1 MVVFLEIYNILSYM
15 KEIYFIR
22 HGQTNENSLGIR
34 QGSEIDSELN
44 ELGQQQAKKT
54 GKYLKKY
61 RTKSIN
67 FDCIISSPMK
77 RSIETAEII
86 GKELKLTKKI
96 EVFDELIEL
105 GRGKMS
111 GLTQD
116 DKYRQNIEKEIEKK
130 QKKIGDP
137 IEYIYEFDMDKYLND
152 NFGVGIETKSN
163 LSKRSKKIIDF
174 IESKK
179 CKKILV
185 VSHAGIIMNTIKSIF
200 NLNYTPIGNLSN
212 GKNCWI
218 SYIQNDG
225 GIYKLVSPPDSSHL
239 GLKI

>member
-1 MVVFLEIYNILSYM
+1 M

-22 HGQTNENSLGIR
+22 HGQTNENSLGIL
-34 QGSEIDSELN
+34 QGSEIDSDLN
-44 ELGQQQAKKT
+44 ELGRQQAKKS

-61 RTKSIN
+61 RIKDKN

-77 RSIETAEII
+77 RAIETAEII
-86 GKELKLTKKI
+86 GKELKITKKI

-111 GLTQD
+111 GLSKD
-116 DKYRQNIEKEIEKK
+116 DKYRQKIEKEIEKK

-137 IEYIYEFDMDKYLND
+137 IEYIYEFDMDKYLNEKF
-152 NFGVGIETKSN
+152 NIGIETKTN

-225 GIYKLVSPPDSSHL
+225 GIYRLVSPPDSTHL

>member
-1 MVVFLEIYNILSYM
+1 M

-22 HGQTNENSLGIR
+22 HGQTNENSLGIW
-34 QGSEIDSELN
+34 QGSEIDSDLN
-44 ELGQQQAKKT
+44 ELGRQQAKKS

-61 RTKSIN
+61 RIKDKN

-77 RSIETAEII
+77 RAIETAEII
-86 GKELKLTKKI
+86 GKELKITKKI
-96 EVFDELIEL
+96 EIFDELIEL

-111 GLTQD
+111 GLSKD
-116 DKYRQNIEKEIEKK
+116 DKYRQKIENEIEKK

-137 IEYIYEFDMDKYLND
+137 IEYIYEFDMDKYLNEKF
-152 NFGVGIETKSN
+152 NIGIETKLN
-163 LSKRSKKIIDF
+163 ISKRSKKIIDF

-225 GIYKLVSPPDSSHL
+225 GIYRLVSPPDSTHL

>member
-1 MVVFLEIYNILSYM
+1 M

-22 HGQTNENSLGIR
+22 HGQTNENSLGIW
-34 QGSEIDSELN
+34 QGSEIDSDLN
-44 ELGQQQAKKT
+44 ELGRQQAKKS

-61 RTKSIN
+61 RIKDKN

-77 RSIETAEII
+77 RAIETAEII

-96 EVFDELIEL
+96 EIFDELIEL

-111 GLTQD
+111 GLSKD
-116 DKYRQNIEKEIEKK
+116 DKYRQKIEKEIEKK

-137 IEYIYEFDMDKYLND
+137 IEYIYEFDMDKYLNGKF
-152 NFGVGIETKSN
+152 NIGIESESN
-163 LSKRSKKIIDF
+163 ISKRSKKIIDF

-185 VSHAGIIMNTIKSIF
+185 ISHAGIIMNTIKSIF

-225 GIYKLVSPPDSSHL
+225 GIYRLVSPPDSTHL

>member
-1 MVVFLEIYNILSYM
+1 M

-77 RSIETAEII
+77 RAIETAKII
-86 GKELKLTKKI
+86 GKEIKYPKKI

-111 GLTQD
+111 GSFLISQS
-116 DKYRQNIEKEIEKK
+116 EIKN
-130 QKKIGDP
+130 
-137 IEYIYEFDMDKYLND
+137 YI
-152 NFGVGIETKSN
+152 
-163 LSKRSKKIIDF
+163 
-174 IESKK
+174 
-179 CKKILV
+179 
-185 VSHAGIIMNTIKSIF
+185 H
-200 NLNYTPIGNLSN
+200 
-212 GKNCWI
+212 
-218 SYIQNDG
+218 
-225 GIYKLVSPPDSSHL
+225 
-239 GLKI
+239 